1 VNDSMLQ
8 QIRRVLVID
17 DNEAIHAD
25 FRAILTR
32 SNSLANLADDEET
45 LFGNGRAAIPQAK
58 FELDFANQGHD
69 GYEKVVASVARGTP
83 YHLAFVDMRMPP
95 GWDGVQTIQK
105 LWEAD
110 PQLHVVICSAYSAYS
125 WKEIAAKLGAS
136 DRLLILKKP
145 FDELEVFQIASSQT
159 AKCLVTRQAQ
169 LKLEELEQ
177 LVRIRTAELKQT
189 AFVDRLTGLP
199 NRELL
204 NDRLSHLIECG
215 RRDPS
220 RKFAVL
226 FLDFDRFKV
235 INDSLGHEVGDMLIV
250 GIADR
255 LRRETRSSDTVAS
268 MSTTARLGGD
278 EFIVV
283 LDELREHHD
292 AVRVAERLLEAFS
305 KPYDLK
311 GHTVHSTASIGI
323 TTNNLDYRTPEDML
337 RDADIAMYRAKAA
350 GKACYMLFDREM
362 HDAAVRR
369 LTLENDLRD
378 AIAEQQFMLHYQP
391 IVALA
396 TGTTVGFE
404 ALVRWNHPER
414 GMVSPAEF
422 IPLAEEI
429 GIIVPLGDWVLSEA
443 CRQLADWRTR
453 YPEFADITLSVN
465 LSRKQL
471 SAPDLVSSI
480 DRYIKQN
487 GLRPSDLKLEITES
501 AIMENAEEAIRVLH
515 EIRKIDVELHM
526 DDFGTGYSSL
536 SCLHRFPLNG
546 LKIDRS
552 FVSQMAERRDYAIVI
567 DAVISLSHK
576 LNLRLIAEGVE
587 TEDQLLQLTK
597 MGCKLAQG
605 YFFSKPLSAATAET
619 FAITEYK
626 LRDPA
631 TPRTTAA

>member
-1 VNDSMLQ
+1 MLQ
-8 QIRRVLVID
+8 QTRRVLVID

-32 SNSLANLADDEET
+32 SNSLANLADDEEA
-45 LFGNGRAAIPQAK
+45 LFGNGRPSLPQAQ
-58 FELDFANQGHD
+58 FELDFAHQGQE
-69 GYEKVVASVARGTP
+69 GYEKVVASIASDTP

-159 AKCLVTRQAQ
+159 AKWLVTRQAK

-177 LVRIRTAELKQT
+177 LVKIRTAELKQT

-204 NDRLSHLIECG
+204 NDRLNHLIECAK
-215 RRDPS
+215 RDPS
-220 RKFAVL
+220 RKFGVL

-250 GIADR
+250 GIAER
-255 LRRETRSSDTVAS
+255 LRRETRSSDTVAT

-283 LDELREHHD
+283 LDELRDHHD
-292 AVRVAERLLEAFS
+292 AVRVAERLLEAFAQ
-305 KPYDLK
+305 PYDLK

-323 TTNNLDYRTPEDML
+323 TTNNLDYRTPEEML

-362 HDAAVRR
+362 HEAAVRR
-369 LTLENDLRD
+369 LTLESDLRD
-378 AIAEQQFMLHYQP
+378 AIAQQQFVLHYQP
-391 IVALA
+391 IVALD

-429 GIIVPLGDWVLSEA
+429 GMIVPLGDWVVSEA
-443 CRQLADWRTR
+443 CRQLAEWRTR
-453 YPEFADITLSVN
+453 RPEFADFTLSVN

-480 DRYIKQN
+480 DRYIKEN

-501 AIMENAEEAIRVLH
+501 AIMENPEEAIRILH

-546 LKIDRS
+546 LKIDRT
-552 FVSQMAERRDYAIVI
+552 FVSQMAERRDFAIVI

-576 LNLRLIAEGVE
+576 LSLRLIAEGVE
-587 TEDQLLQLTK
+587 TENQVLQLTK

-605 YFFSKPLSAATAET
+605 YFFSKPLPAAMAET

-626 LRDPA
+626 LRDA
-631 TPRTTAA
+631 SVPRISAA